1 MAKLVIS
8 HVDFARVWFQVS
20 YCMVRLLSS
29 SPPPPLPPFF
39 PLSLSVLFLSCT
51 CVHTAVT
58 HTSCA
63 SRSGNNTSDREGGG
77 GVEGGGERD
86 THNYRYRCRST
97 SRSRLF
103 ACIPAR
109 EGTTCALTRNAHA
122 TRTCPTLQGTRL
134 QCPFRTWMLMLNLPL
149 VQRLAALETKRRI
162 EVGEI
167 KSAEQRE
174 MGSWSDESGEMGLR

>member
-63 SRSGNNTSDREGGG
+63 SRSGNNTSDREGGR
-77 GVEGGGERD
+77 GEEREIRTTID
-86 THNYRYRCRST
+86 TDADLHLDPDYLHVY
-97 SRSRLF
+97 LL
-103 ACIPAR
+103 AKAPH
-109 EGTTCALTRNAHA
+109 AH
-122 TRTCPTLQGTRL
+122 
-134 QCPFRTWMLMLNLPL
+134 
-149 VQRLAALETKRRI
+149 
-162 EVGEI
+162 
-167 KSAEQRE
+167 
-174 MGSWSDESGEMGLR
+174 